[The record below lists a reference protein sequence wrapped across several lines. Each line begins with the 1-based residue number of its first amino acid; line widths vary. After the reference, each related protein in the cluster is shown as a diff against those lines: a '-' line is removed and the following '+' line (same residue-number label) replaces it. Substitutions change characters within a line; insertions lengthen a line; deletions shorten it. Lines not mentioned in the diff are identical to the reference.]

1 MKAAIE
7 FYFDFSSPY
16 GYFAAEQIEALAARH
31 GRSTQWR
38 PILLGAVF
46 KVTGQQPLVTIPL
59 KGGYAEHDLARSARG
74 YGLPFRKPARFPV
87 ATTAACRMFYSLTDT
102 DPAAAKTLAM
112 ALYRAYFVD
121 DRDISDPA
129 AVVAVATALG
139 HDGAALSAALEDPA
153 LKDRLR
159 QEVDAAVARGVFGS
173 PYLIV
178 DGEPFW
184 GADRL
189 DQMERWLQCPW

>member
-1 MKAAIE
+1 
-7 FYFDFSSPY
+7 
-16 GYFAAEQIEALAARH
+16 
-31 GRSTQWR
+31 
-38 PILLGAVF
+38 
-46 KVTGQQPLVTIPL
+46 
-59 KGGYAEHDLARSARG
+59 
-74 YGLPFRKPARFPV
+74 
-87 ATTAACRMFYSLTDT
+87 MFYSLTDT